1 MNELK
6 NLVILCAQSLFE
18 TQGPWINNF
27 FANSMGN
34 KGSCFK
40 EYICSPFKS
49 SAHRENYNLF
59 YSKL

>member
-27 FANSMGN
+27 FANSMRN
-34 KGSCFK
+34 KGSCLI
-40 EYICSPFKS
+40 YLQPF
-49 SAHRENYNLF
+49 
-59 YSKL
+59 